1 MKSLPPGPWEVL
13 FERALRLL
21 DDIQRHGGL
30 ADPFWTFGGGTVLM
44 FRYGHSL
51 SNDIDIFV
59 PDPQYLGYV
68 TPRLSDT
75 AASLTEEY
83 TEMPG
88 SFVKL
93 QFEEGEI
100 DFVAAPNLTDVAWE
114 RWEIQ
119 GRQVRVETVAEV
131 VAKKMYHRG
140 DRATAR
146 DLFDL
151 AMVVEREP
159 DALAAAAPFPHAAP
173 RPVPGADRATWGRVR
188 GDFRGDRCDRV
199 SAEPGALRRGCHRL
213 FVRVEGPLSLATL
226 RATRR
231 TARTSLL
238 TVSSRP
244 MWTRGTDGG
253 TDGGTVGFLL
263 PVFSMR
269 STA

>member
-1 MKSLPPGPWEVL
+1 MRSLPSGPWEVL
-13 FERALRLL
+13 FQRALQLV

-44 FRYGHSL
+44 FRYGHRL
-51 SNDIDIFV
+51 SKDIDIFV

-100 DFVAAPNLTDVAWE
+100 DFVAAPNLTDAAWE

-119 GRQVRVETVAEV
+119 GRPVRVETAAEV
-131 VAKKMYHRG
+131 IAKKMYHRG

-151 AMVVEREP
+151 AMVVERDP
-159 DALAAAAPFPHAAP
+159 DALAAAAPFLVRH
-173 RPVPGADRATWGRVR
+173 RDRFLEQIGQPGAGFVATFEAIAATGNQPSLEQCVE
-188 GDFRGDRCDRV
+188 V
-199 SAEPGALRRGCHRL
+199 ATAYLSALK
-213 FVRVEGPLSLATL
+213 
-226 RATRR
+226 
-231 TARTSLL
+231 
-238 TVSSRP
+238 
-244 MWTRGTDGG
+244 DG
-253 TDGGTVGFLL
+253 
-263 PVFSMR
+263 
-269 STA
+269 

>member
-1 MKSLPPGPWEVL
+1 MKSLPSGPWEVL
-13 FERALRLL
+13 FQRALRLV

-44 FRYGHSL
+44 FRYGHRL
-51 SNDIDIFV
+51 SKDIDIFV

-100 DFVAAPNLTDVAWE
+100 DFVAAPNLTDAAWE

-119 GRQVRVETVAEV
+119 GRPVRVETAGEV
-131 VAKKMYHRG
+131 IAKKMYHRG

-151 AMVVEREP
+151 SMVVEREP
-159 DALAAAAPFPHAAP
+159 DALAAAAPFLMRH
-173 RPVPGADRATWGRVR
+173 RDRFLEQIRQPGAGFVATFEAIASTGYRPSLEHCIAVATAYLSALADR
-188 GDFRGDRCDRV
+188 
-199 SAEPGALRRGCHRL
+199 
-213 FVRVEGPLSLATL
+213 
-226 RATRR
+226 
-231 TARTSLL
+231 
-238 TVSSRP
+238 
-244 MWTRGTDGG
+244 
-253 TDGGTVGFLL
+253 
-263 PVFSMR
+263 
-269 STA
+269 

>member
-1 MKSLPPGPWEVL
+1 MKSLPSGPWEVL
-13 FERALRLL
+13 FERALRLI

-30 ADPFWTFGGGTVLM
+30 ADPFWTFGGGNVLM
-44 FRYGHSL
+44 FRYGHRL
-51 SNDIDIFV
+51 SKDIDIFV

-100 DFVAAPNLTDVAWE
+100 DFVVAPNLTDAAWE

-119 GRQVRVETVAEV
+119 GRPVRVETAAEV
-131 VAKKMYHRG
+131 IAKRMYHRG

-151 AMVVEREP
+151 A
-159 DALAAAAPFPHAAP
+159 
-173 RPVPGADRATWGRVR
+173 W
-188 GDFRGDRCDRV
+188 
-199 SAEPGALRRGCHRL
+199 
-213 FVRVEGPLSLATL
+213 
-226 RATRR
+226 
-231 TARTSLL
+231 
-238 TVSSRP
+238 
-244 MWTRGTDGG
+244 W
-253 TDGGTVGFLL
+253 
-263 PVFSMR
+263 
-269 STA
+269 

>member
-1 MKSLPPGPWEVL
+1 MMKSLPSGPWEVL
-13 FERALRLL
+13 FQRALRLV

-44 FRYGHSL
+44 FRYGHRL
-51 SNDIDIFV
+51 SKDIDIFV

-100 DFVAAPNLTDVAWE
+100 DFVAAPNLTGVAWE

-119 GRQVRVETVAEV
+119 GRPVRVETAAEV
-131 VAKKMYHRG
+131 IAKKMYHRG

-159 DALAAAAPFPHAAP
+159 DALAAAAPFLVRH
-173 RPVPGADRATWGRVR
+173 RDRFLEQIWQPGAGFVATFEAIAATGYQPSMEHCAEVATAYL
-188 GDFRGDRCDRV
+188 
-199 SAEPGALRRGCHRL
+199 SALK
-213 FVRVEGPLSLATL
+213 
-226 RATRR
+226 
-231 TARTSLL
+231 
-238 TVSSRP
+238 
-244 MWTRGTDGG
+244 DG
-253 TDGGTVGFLL
+253 
-263 PVFSMR
+263 
-269 STA
+269 